1 MIVGEKSAYWWNTS
15 VIYSDSECRNVMIG
29 KTVRPGYECFKT
41 AHSFSLFLNYTLFT
55 TMPPLQTYGERPV
68 VLLTNDDGPPCD
80 ASPNIYSFARAL
92 ESQLGWDV
100 RVVIPDSQKSWWVAP
115 RGSAALMDGQGGQ
128 GICDQRRHH
137 RQLLLPA
144 RARRPHGGGHARPPP
159 PQTRRVHGMGPPL
172 RRESPPLTAPT
183 AHPPRAQTP
192 SSCANI
198 ALHNLYPGE
207 IDLVISGPNHGRNS
221 STAFALS
228 SGTVGATLAATL
240 SVPLPGPPAPAPALH
255 TEHVPCIALSYAVVS
270 RPIAPRLLALAAE
283 TSVDVCKKLF
293 DNWAHDP
300 APGRAGRVQIYSV
313 NVPLVEHYLE
323 RGNRKAVYT
332 ALWKNAYGSLFKPTT
347 RDHSHFDPGDD
358 PDQGNATT
366 GHQPNK
372 PQAAP
377 VPSHTKTSDGTPG
390 PAALPTPSLTPAPT
404 PTTAQTPR
412 QRQLKFR
419 FDPDLQPV
427 LFPSEDTLTEG
438 TDAWAL
444 AKGYVSVTPL
454 RAEYSCVPV
463 AQFGSELHL

>member
-1 MIVGEKSAYWWNTS
+1 
-15 VIYSDSECRNVMIG
+15 
-29 KTVRPGYECFKT
+29 
-41 AHSFSLFLNYTLFT
+41 
-55 TMPPLQTYGERPV
+55 MPPLETYGKRPV

-80 ASPNIYSFARAL
+80 ASPNIYSFAKAL
-92 ESQLGWDV
+92 ERQLGWDV
-100 RVVIPDSQKSWWVAP
+100 RVVIPDSQKSWVGKAYAINDVITASYFYPQEPDGRTGEVSPHPRPLKQGESMEWV
-115 RGSAALMDGQGGQ
+115 
-128 GICDQRRHH
+128 
-137 RQLLLPA
+137 LLS
-144 RARRPHGGGHARPPP
+144 G
-159 PQTRRVHGMGPPL
+159 
-172 RRESPPLTAPT
+172 
-183 AHPPRAQTP
+183 TP

-198 ALHNLYPGE
+198 ALHNLYPGQ

-270 RPIAPRLLALAAE
+270 RPIAPRLLDLAAE

-293 DNWAHDP
+293 DNWAHDS
-300 APGRAGRVQIYSV
+300 APGRAGKVQIYSV
-313 NVPLVEHYLE
+313 NVPLVEQYLE
-323 RGNRKAVYT
+323 KGNRKAVYT
-332 ALWKNAYGSLFKPTT
+332 ELWKSAYG
-347 RDHSHFDPGDD
+347 DHTHFDPGDD
-358 PDQGNATT
+358 PDQGNKNKTT
-366 GHQPNK
+366 EHQPNK

-404 PTTAQTPR
+404 PTTAQTP
-412 QRQLKFR
+412 QQKQLKFR
-419 FDPDLQPV
+419 FDPNLQPV
-427 LFPSEDTLTEG
+427 LFPREDTLTEG

-454 RAEYSCVPV
+454 RAEYNCVPV